1 MLTQHLREMEAD
13 GLVHR
18 TVYAQVPPRVE
29 YRLTEAGTAL
39 DEALRPLGAWG
50 RDRIGRQGLDVV
62 DLPSAPATPAP

>member
-62 DLPSAPATPAP
+62 ETAGPVPAP